1 MSEMKHDPKALWE
14 MDKNHVVHPYTNFS
28 NQIEEGSQV
37 IVKAEGAY
45 ITDAEGN
52 KLLDGIGGLWC
63 VNIGHGRKEMA
74 DAIHAQIMEMQ
85 YYNPFGHTTNVPASK
100 LAKKLSEL
108 TPGNLNHMFFVLG
121 GSEAND
127 AAIRFV
133 HYYNNLRGLPQK
145 KKIIS
150 RIDGY
155 HGATYLVANL
165 TGIQGTK
172 IGFDNITGDLI
183 HHISAANMYR
193 RPPGA
198 EGLDEEGFCSFLVNE
213 FENRILQL
221 GADNVAAFIAE
232 PLMGAGGV
240 LVAPQGYHRRMHA
253 ICKKYDMLYIAD
265 EVVTGFGRLGQMF
278 ASEAVYGYVPDI
290 LCIAK
295 GLTSG
300 YMPLGATILS
310 DEIHEVIRA
319 GQGEDGGLALGYTYT
334 AHASSCAAALKN
346 IEILERENICEHV
359 RDVGPYLQEK
369 AKELLEL
376 SIVGDVRGSH
386 FMLGIE
392 LVSSKDTKESFDL
405 SVGISN
411 RVFKYALERG
421 VVIRPVGDT
430 IVLSPPLILTKEEC
444 DIIIEVLTESI
455 KLTIVDLN
463 DEGIFSS

>member
-1 MSEMKHDPKALWE
+1 MSELKHDSKALWQ
-14 MDKNHVVHPYTNFS
+14 MDKDHVVHPYTNFT
-28 NQIEEGSQV
+28 NQIDEGSQV

-45 ITDAEGN
+45 IKDADGN

-74 DAIHAQIMEMQ
+74 DAIHAQVMEMQ

-100 LAKKLSEL
+100 LAKKLSEM
-108 TPGNLNHMFFVLG
+108 TPANLNHMFFVLG

-133 HYYNNLRGLPQK
+133 HYYNNLRGMSQK

-198 EGLDEEGFCSFLVNE
+198 EDLDEKGFCNFLVSE

-240 LVAPQGYHRRMHA
+240 LVAPEGYHRRMHA
-253 ICKKYDMLYIAD
+253 VCKKYDMLYIAD
-265 EVVTGFGRLGQMF
+265 EVVTGFGRLGEMF
-278 ASEAVYGYVPDI
+278 ASEAVYDYTPDI

-310 DEIHEVIRA
+310 DEIHEVIRE

-359 RDVGPYLQEK
+359 RETGPYLQEK
-369 AKELLEL
+369 AKELLDL
-376 SIVGDVRGSH
+376 PIVGDVRGSH

-392 LVSSKDTKESFDL
+392 LVIDKETKESFDL
-405 SVGISN
+405 SVAITN
-411 RVFKYALERG
+411 RVFKYGLERG
-421 VVIRPVGDT
+421 VVVRPVGNT
-430 IVLSPPLILTKEEC
+430 IVLSPPLTLVKEEC
-444 DIIIEVLTESI
+444 D
-455 KLTIVDLN
+455 TIVDVLRESIELTIADLKN
-463 DEGIFSS
+463 EGILSS

>member
-1 MSEMKHDPKALWE
+1 MPEINHDARALWQ
-14 MDKNHVVHPYTNFS
+14 MDKDHVVHPYTNFS
-28 NQIEEGSQV
+28 KQIDEGSQV
-37 IVKAEGAY
+37 IVSAEGAY
-45 ITDAEGN
+45 IKDAERN

-100 LAKKLSEL
+100 LAKKLSKL

-127 AAIRFV
+127 AAVRFV
-133 HYYNNLRGLPQK
+133 HYYNNLRGKPQK

-150 RIDGY
+150 RIDAY

-165 TGIQGTK
+165 TGIEGTK

-183 HHISAANMYR
+183 HHVSAANMYR

-198 EGLDEEGFCSFLVNE
+198 EDLDEEGFCDFLVNE

-221 GADNVAAFIAE
+221 GPDNVAAFIAE

-240 LVAPQGYHRRMHA
+240 LVAPDGYHRRMHA
-253 ICKKYDMLYIAD
+253 VCKKYDMLYIAD
-265 EVVTGFGRLGQMF
+265 EVVTAFGRLGEMF
-278 ASEAVYGYVPDI
+278 ASEAVYGYTPDI

-300 YMPLGATILS
+300 YMPLGATVLS
-310 DEIHEVIRA
+310 DEVHDVIRES
-319 GQGEDGGLALGYTYT
+319 QEDGALALGYTYT
-334 AHASSCAAALKN
+334 AHATSCAAALKN
-346 IEILERENICEHV
+346 IEILERENICGHV
-359 RDVGPYLQEK
+359 REVGPYLQEK
-369 AKELLEL
+369 ASSLMDL

-392 LVSSKDTKESFDL
+392 LVSDKPTKESFDP
-405 SVGISN
+405 SVGITN
-411 RVFKYALERG
+411 RVFKFCLERG
-421 VVIRPVGDT
+421 VMVRPVGNT

-444 DIIIEVLTESI
+444 DTLINTLRESI
-455 KLTIVDLN
+455 KLTVDDLQG
-463 DEGIFSS
+463 EGLIAA

>member
-1 MSEMKHDPKALWE
+1 MSEVDNNSKVLWQ
-14 MDKNHVVHPYTNFS
+14 MDRDHVVHPYTNFS
-28 NQIEEGSQV
+28 NQMNEGSQV
-37 IVKAEGAY
+37 IVNAQGAY
-45 ITDAEGN
+45 IRDAGGN

-74 DAIHAQIMEMQ
+74 DAIHAQVMEMQ
-85 YYNPFGHTTNVPASK
+85 YYNPFGHTTNIPAAK

-108 TPGNLNHMFFVLG
+108 TPGSLNHVFFVLG

-133 HYYNNLRGLPQK
+133 HYYNNLRGKPQK

-150 RIDGY
+150 RIDAY
-155 HGATYLVANL
+155 HGATYLAANL
-165 TGIQGTK
+165 TGILGTR

-183 HHISAANMYR
+183 HHVSAADMYR

-198 EGLDEEGFCSFLVNE
+198 EGLDEQGFCDFLVNE

-240 LVAPQGYHRRMHA
+240 LVAPEGYHCRMHA

-265 EVVTGFGRLGQMF
+265 EVVTGFGRLGEML
-278 ASEAVYGYVPDI
+278 ASEAIFGYQPDI

-310 DEIHEVIRA
+310 DEVHGVILES
-319 GQGEDGGLALGYTYT
+319 QQDGALALGYTYT
-334 AHASSCAAALKN
+334 AHATSCAAALKN
-346 IEILERENICEHV
+346 IEILERENICSHV
-359 RDVGPYLQEK
+359 REVGPYLQEK
-369 AKELLEL
+369 AKELIDLA
-376 SIVGDVRGSH
+376 IVGDVRGSH
-386 FMLGIE
+386 FMLGVE
-392 LVSSKDTKESFDL
+392 LVDDKPEKRSFDP

-411 RVFKYALERG
+411 RVYKHCLERG
-421 VVIRPVGDT
+421 LVVRPVGNT
-430 IVLSPPLILTKEEC
+430 IVLSPPLILTREEC
-444 DIIIEVLTESI
+444 DIIISVLGDSI
-455 KLTIVDLN
+455 EKTAMDVLN
-463 DEGIFSS
+463 EGLVSN

>member
-1 MSEMKHDPKALWE
+1 MSDMSNNAKELWE
-14 MDKNHVVHPYTNFS
+14 MDKDHVVHPYTNFS
-28 NQIEEGSQV
+28 QQGTEGSQV
-37 IVKAEGAY
+37 IVSAEGAY
-45 ITDAEGN
+45 INDAAGN

-85 YYNPFGHTTNVPASK
+85 YYNPFGHTTNVPATK
-100 LAKKLSEL
+100 LAKKLAEL
-108 TPGNLNHMFFVLG
+108 TPGKLNHVFFVLG

-133 HYYNNLRGLPQK
+133 HYYNNLRGKPAK

-150 RIDGY
+150 RIDAY

-183 HHISAANMYR
+183 HHVSAANMYR

-198 EGLDEEGFCSFLVNE
+198 ENLDEAGFCDFLVNE

-240 LVAPQGYHRRMHA
+240 LVAPKGYHKRMHA

-278 ASEAVYGYVPDI
+278 ASEAIYDYTPDI

-295 GLTSG
+295 GLTSA
-300 YMPLGATILS
+300 YMPLGATIIS
-310 DEIHEVIRA
+310 EEVHKVISES
-319 GQGEDGGLALGYTYT
+319 QEDGALAMGYTYT

-346 IEILERENICEHV
+346 IEIIEREGLCEHV
-359 RDVGPYLQEK
+359 REMGPYLENK
-369 AKELLEL
+369 AKELLDL
-376 SIVGDVRGSH
+376 PLVGDVRGSH

-392 LVSSKDTKESFDL
+392 LVADKKSKESFDP
-405 SVGISN
+405 SVGITN
-411 RVFKYALERG
+411 RVFKYGLERG
-421 VVIRPVGDT
+421 IVVRPVGNT
-430 IVLSPPLILTKEEC
+430 IVLSPPLILTQEQCDTLIDVLKEC
-444 DIIIEVLTESI
+444 ISLTASD
-455 KLTIVDLN
+455 VQ
-463 DEGIFSS
+463 DEGLIAA

>member
-1 MSEMKHDPKALWE
+1 MTILEQDARALWQ
-14 MDKNHVVHPYTNFS
+14 MDRDHIVHPYTNFS
-28 NQIEEGSQV
+28 KQIDEGSQI
-37 IVKAEGAY
+37 IVNAEGAY
-45 ITDAEGN
+45 IKDAEGN
-52 KLLDGIGGLWC
+52 ELLDGIGGLWC

-74 DAIHAQIMEMQ
+74 DAIHAQVMEMQ

-133 HYYNNLRGLPQK
+133 HYYNNLRGKPQK

-150 RIDGY
+150 RIDAY

-165 TGIQGTK
+165 TGIEGTK

-183 HHISAANMYR
+183 HHVSAANMYR

-198 EGLDEEGFCSFLVNE
+198 EELDEQGFCNFLVNE

-240 LVAPQGYHRRMHA
+240 LVAPEGYHRRMHG

-265 EVVTGFGRLGQMF
+265 EVVTGFGRLGEMF
-278 ASEAVYGYVPDI
+278 ASEAVYDYTPDI

-300 YMPLGATILS
+300 YMPLGATVLS
-310 DEIHEVIRA
+310 DEIHNVIRE
-319 GQGEDGGLALGYTYT
+319 GQGEDGGMALGYTYT

-359 RDVGPYLQEK
+359 REVGPYLQDK
-369 AKELLEL
+369 AKKLFDN

-386 FMLGIE
+386 FMLGVE
-392 LVSSKDTKESFDL
+392 MVRDKQSKESFDPT
-405 SVGISN
+405 VGITN
-411 RVFKYALERG
+411 RVFKHCLKRG
-421 VVIRPVGDT
+421 VVVRPVGNT
-430 IVLSPPLILTKEEC
+430 IVLSPPLILSRDEC
-444 DIIIEVLTESI
+444 DSIIEALHASIVETTSELQGEGVLT
-455 KLTIVDLN
+455 D
-463 DEGIFSS
+463 

>member
-1 MSEMKHDPKALWE
+1 MNEQKYDAKALWQ
-14 MDKNHVVHPYTNFS
+14 MDKDHVVHPYTNFS
-28 NQIEEGSQV
+28 NQNEEGSQV

-45 ITDAEGN
+45 IQDAKGN

-74 DAIHAQIMEMQ
+74 DAIHAQVLEMQ
-85 YYNPFGHTTNVPASK
+85 YYNPFGHSTNAPAAK

-133 HYYNNLRGLPQK
+133 HYYNNLRGMPQK

-150 RIDGY
+150 RIDAY

-165 TGIQGTK
+165 TGIAGTK

-183 HHISAANMYR
+183 HYVSAANMYR

-198 EGLDEEGFCSFLVNE
+198 EGLDEEEFCNFLVNE
-213 FENRILQL
+213 FENRILQI

-240 LVAPQGYHRRMHA
+240 LVAPEGYHRRMHA

-265 EVVTGFGRLGQMF
+265 EVVTGFGRLGEMF
-278 ASEAVYGYVPDI
+278 VSQAVYGYTPDI

-310 DEIHEVIRA
+310 DEIHEVIRE
-319 GQGEDGGLALGYTYT
+319 GQGTNGGIAMGYTYT
-334 AHASSCAAALKN
+334 GHATSCAAALKN

-359 RDVGPYLQEK
+359 REVGPYLQDK
-369 AKELLEL
+369 AKELLDL

-386 FMLGIE
+386 FMLGVE
-392 LVSSKDTKESFDL
+392 LVANKQKKESFDPL
-405 SVGISN
+405 LDIAD
-411 RVFKYALERG
+411 RVFRRCLTGG
-421 VVIRPVGDT
+421 VVVRPVGNA
-430 IVLSPPLILTKEEC
+430 IILSPPLILSEAEC
-444 DIIIEVLTESI
+444 DTMISVLGNSIEETAMELQS
-455 KLTIVDLN
+455 
-463 DEGIFSS
+463 EGLLAA

>member
-1 MSEMKHDPKALWE
+1 MSEVKYDAKELWQ
-14 MDKNHVVHPYTNFS
+14 MDKDHVVHPYTNFS

-37 IVKAEGAY
+37 IVEANGAY
-45 ITDAEGN
+45 IKDADG
-52 KLLDGIGGLWC
+52 KSLLDGIGGLWC

-74 DAIHAQIMEMQ
+74 DAIHAQVMQMQ
-85 YYNPFGHTTNVPASK
+85 YYNPFGHTTNVPASR

-108 TPGNLNHMFFVLG
+108 TPGNLNHIFFVLG

-127 AAIRFV
+127 AAVRFV

-150 RIDGY
+150 RIDAY

-183 HHISAANMYR
+183 HHVSAANMYR
-193 RPPGA
+193 RPIGA
-198 EGLDEEGFCSFLVNE
+198 EELDEEGFCDFLVNE

-240 LVAPQGYHRRMHA
+240 LVAPNDYHRRMHEV
-253 ICKKYDMLYIAD
+253 CKKYDMLYIAD
-265 EVVTGFGRLGQMF
+265 EVVTGFGRLGEMF
-278 ASEAVYGYVPDI
+278 ASEAVYGYTPDI

-300 YMPLGATILS
+300 YMPLGATIMS
-310 DEIHEVIRA
+310 DEIHEVIRQ
-319 GQGEDGGLALGYTYT
+319 GQGEEGGLALGYTYT

-346 IEILERENICEHV
+346 IEILESEKICEHV
-359 RDVGPYLQEK
+359 KDVGPYLQGK
-369 AKELLEL
+369 AKELLDL
-376 SIVGDVRGSH
+376 PIVGDVRGSH

-392 LVSSKDTKESFDL
+392 LVSNKETKQSFDL
-405 SVGISN
+405 TVAITS
-411 RVFKYALERG
+411 RVFKYGLEKG
-421 VVIRPVGDT
+421 VVIRPVGNT
-430 IVLSPPLILTKEEC
+430 IVLSPPLILSKEEC
-444 DIIIEVLTESI
+444 DTIVNLLRESI
-455 KLTIVDLN
+455 EQTIVDLIS
-463 DEGIFSS
+463 EGLFAA

>member
-1 MSEMKHDPKALWE
+1 MSETKYDAKELWQ
-14 MDKNHVVHPYTNFS
+14 MDKDHVVHPYTNFS

-37 IVKAEGAY
+37 IVEANGAY
-45 ITDAEGN
+45 IKDAAGK

-74 DAIHAQIMEMQ
+74 DAIHAQVMQMQ
-85 YYNPFGHTTNVPASK
+85 YYNPFGHTTNVPASR

-108 TPGNLNHMFFVLG
+108 TPGNLNHIFFVLG

-127 AAIRFV
+127 AAVRFV

-150 RIDGY
+150 RIDAY

-172 IGFDNITGDLI
+172 VGFDNITGDLI

-193 RPPGA
+193 RPAGA
-198 EGLDEEGFCSFLVNE
+198 EELDEESFCDFLVNE

-221 GADNVAAFIAE
+221 GANNVAAFIAE

-240 LVAPQGYHRRMHA
+240 LVAPNGYHRRMHEV
-253 ICKKYDMLYIAD
+253 CKKYDMLYIAD
-265 EVVTGFGRLGQMF
+265 EVVTGFGRLGEMF
-278 ASEAVYGYVPDI
+278 ASEAIYGYTPDI

-300 YMPLGATILS
+300 YMPLGATIMS
-310 DEIHEVIRA
+310 DEIHEVIRQ
-319 GQGEDGGLALGYTYT
+319 GQGEEGGLALGYTYT

-346 IEILERENICEHV
+346 IEILESEKICEHV
-359 RDVGPYLQEK
+359 KDVGPYLQSRT
-369 AKELLEL
+369 KELLDL
-376 SIVGDVRGSH
+376 PIVGDVRGSH

-392 LVSSKDTKESFDL
+392 LVSNKETKESFEL
-405 SVGISN
+405 AVGITN
-411 RVFKYALERG
+411 RVFKHGLEKG
-421 VVIRPVGDT
+421 IVIRPVGNT
-430 IVLSPPLILTKEEC
+430 IVLSPPLILSKEEC
-444 DIIIEVLTESI
+444 DTIVKVLRESI
-455 KLTIVDLN
+455 EQTIVDLN
-463 DEGIFSS
+463 NEGLFAI